1 MSDDPLPY
9 GATLGAF
16 LLEGRVGQGGMG
28 TVYRARNRITGEA
41 RAVKVVRPEHAAND
55 ELRARFVREMRLA
68 SAVDHPNVVRVYEPS
83 MEGDTLI
90 LPMEFVEGI
99 TLRAHLRSGDG
110 APRRL
115 GPDEAL
121 ALAIPLCDGV
131 AALHALGVVHRD
143 LKPPNVMLV
152 RSPDGALVPKVLDLG
167 AALDLSGSDEA
178 TRDGLVVG
186 TPAYMPFEQAAGR
199 RDLDARADVYAL
211 GVILYEMLAGRRPY
225 DGDDSQ
231 SVLAKVIQRLP
242 FPALGTL
249 APELDRGLA
258 ALVDRALAH
267 DRQVRPADARALA
280 DTAARSTARDPRGQ
294 RRAAGVGLRADH
306 RRTGGPC
313 PASVAGRAD
322 RGRCTRCACRRPRG
336 SSRREGRAARHLW
349 AHDASRARVTR
360 TPAGG
365 ATRAGD
371 RGDAGRAAP
380 RRPARVGRPNTVVQ
394 HGRVGRSRR
403 ASSTREASMSAAPRG
418 GLSARRGLLMRGA
431 LLLSLLAFPAASL
444 AQSPACPGSEPMRGE
459 ALNPRIRALYE
470 SATGRRNLRPRELDE
485 VIALA
490 TEQCRSGDDRGLV
503 WRAAARYALACGGE
517 GACERPDAGTREALR
532 RAVGDLDDWLAA
544 HPRASLNRPQLE
556 FIAPLDVGLARYVA
570 QVRVVSRPAGVV
582 ARLGDSLMHDGVP
595 LRTIG
600 PATVSVTS
608 VQHEA
613 LTIELPAEAGTV
625 TSLAI
630 VESPDAPVVGDARRV
645 ALRRLVASM
654 PGARRWRTSQ
664 RPRTVSRR
672 RGPCDRGRSPPPCR
686 RARSRR
692 RASGSPSG
700 GRTAAR
706 PTSCSAVGRRAPTG
720 RASPRTIGSRRRRDS
735 RSRPSWRRACS

>member
-199 RDLDARADVYAL
+199 RDLDARVDVYAL

-249 APELDRGLA
+249 APELDRGRA

-280 DTAARSTARDPRGQ
+280 DALRDL
-294 RRAAGVGLRADH
+294 RRATHAANAAPLESDSAQIIAEQVV
-306 RRTGGPC
+306 
-313 PASVAGRAD
+313 PA
-322 RGRCTRCACRRPRG
+322 PR
-336 SSRREGRAARHLW
+336 
-349 AHDASRARVTR
+349 ASRAGRIGAGALAVLAAALAVAAAVRGEPPVTFGPTTPRALASPAPPREAPPAPVIAAMPVEQPLVAQPASAVPIPSSSTDASVDRV
-360 TPAGG
+360 AH
-365 ATRAGD
+365 
-371 RGDAGRAAP
+371 
-380 RRPARVGRPNTVVQ
+380 RRPAR
-394 HGRVGRSRR
+394 RR
-403 ASSTREASMSAAPRG
+403 
-418 GLSARRGLLMRGA
+418 
-431 LLLSLLAFPAASL
+431 
-444 AQSPACPGSEPMRGE
+444 C
-459 ALNPRIRALYE
+459 
-470 SATGRRNLRPRELDE
+470 RPR
-485 VIALA
+485 
-490 TEQCRSGDDRGLV
+490 
-503 WRAAARYALACGGE
+503 
-517 GACERPDAGTREALR
+517 P
-532 RAVGDLDDWLAA
+532 
-544 HPRASLNRPQLE
+544 
-556 FIAPLDVGLARYVA
+556 
-570 QVRVVSRPAGVV
+570 GVV
-582 ARLGDSLMHDGVP
+582 
-595 LRTIG
+595 
-600 PATVSVTS
+600 
-608 VQHEA
+608 
-613 LTIELPAEAGTV
+613 
-625 TSLAI
+625 
-630 VESPDAPVVGDARRV
+630 
-645 ALRRLVASM
+645 
-654 PGARRWRTSQ
+654 
-664 RPRTVSRR
+664 
-672 RGPCDRGRSPPPCR
+672 CPPE
-686 RARSRR
+686 
-692 RASGSPSG
+692 G
-700 GRTAAR
+700 GF
-706 PTSCSAVGRRAPTG
+706 
-720 RASPRTIGSRRRRDS
+720 
-735 RSRPSWRRACS
+735 

>member
-186 TPAYMPFEQAAGR
+186 TPAYMPFAQAAGR
-199 RDLDARADVYAL
+199 RDLD
-211 GVILYEMLAGRRPY
+211 GRRPY

-280 DTAARSTARDPRGQ
+280 DALRDL
-294 RRAAGVGLRADH
+294 RRATHAANAAPLESDSAQIIAEQVV
-306 RRTGGPC
+306 
-313 PASVAGRAD
+313 PA
-322 RGRCTRCACRRPRG
+322 PR
-336 SSRREGRAARHLW
+336 
-349 AHDASRARVTR
+349 ASRAGRIGAGALAVLAAALAVAAAVRGEPPVTFGPTTPRALASPAPPREAPPAPVIAAMPVEQPLVAQPASAVPIPSSSTDASVDRV
-360 TPAGG
+360 AH
-365 ATRAGD
+365 
-371 RGDAGRAAP
+371 
-380 RRPARVGRPNTVVQ
+380 RRPAR
-394 HGRVGRSRR
+394 RR
-403 ASSTREASMSAAPRG
+403 
-418 GLSARRGLLMRGA
+418 
-431 LLLSLLAFPAASL
+431 
-444 AQSPACPGSEPMRGE
+444 C
-459 ALNPRIRALYE
+459 
-470 SATGRRNLRPRELDE
+470 RPR
-485 VIALA
+485 
-490 TEQCRSGDDRGLV
+490 
-503 WRAAARYALACGGE
+503 
-517 GACERPDAGTREALR
+517 P
-532 RAVGDLDDWLAA
+532 
-544 HPRASLNRPQLE
+544 
-556 FIAPLDVGLARYVA
+556 
-570 QVRVVSRPAGVV
+570 GVV
-582 ARLGDSLMHDGVP
+582 
-595 LRTIG
+595 
-600 PATVSVTS
+600 
-608 VQHEA
+608 
-613 LTIELPAEAGTV
+613 
-625 TSLAI
+625 
-630 VESPDAPVVGDARRV
+630 
-645 ALRRLVASM
+645 
-654 PGARRWRTSQ
+654 
-664 RPRTVSRR
+664 
-672 RGPCDRGRSPPPCR
+672 CPPE
-686 RARSRR
+686 
-692 RASGSPSG
+692 G
-700 GRTAAR
+700 GF
-706 PTSCSAVGRRAPTG
+706 
-720 RASPRTIGSRRRRDS
+720 
-735 RSRPSWRRACS
+735 